1 MLAWF
6 CERTAPWSE
15 RLPMRKE
22 AAYAAGSTECDFP
35 NGAAELWSATFRMA
49 RLNCGRAE
57 KEAAKP
63 REARSATFR
72 MARLN
77 CGRAEKEAAKPREAR
92 SAAFRMA
99 RLN

>member
-1 MLAWF
+1 MVQTRAETMLAWF

-15 RLPMRKE
+15 RLPMR
-22 AAYAAGSTECDFP
+22 
-35 NGAAELWSATFRMA
+35 
-49 RLNCGRAE
+49 

-77 CGRAEKEAAKPREAR
+77 CGRAEKEAAY
-92 SAAFRMA
+92 AAGSTECGFPNGAAELRMEKIWNCL
-99 RLN
+99 RD

>member
-1 MLAWF
+1 M
-6 CERTAPWSE
+6 PQ
-15 RLPMRKE
+15 E
-22 AAYAAGSTECDFP
+22 AR
-35 NGAAELWSATFRMA
+35 SATFRMA

-77 CGRAEKEAAKPREAR
+77 CGRAEKEAAYAVGSTECGFPNG
-92 SAAFRMA
+92 AAELWMEKIWNYLRD
-99 RLN
+99 